1 MLCQKNKQQRKK
13 QNAES
18 VYKCQSGKRHVPNCN
33 VSLYKQAVLPHK
45 GLSDYHWI
53 FLNMGNEVS
62 LVNEGTPIE
71 NDLNITWKQVS
82 AFSFITLKN
91 KITLTTIN

>member
-1 MLCQKNKQQRKK
+1 M
-13 QNAES
+13 
-18 VYKCQSGKRHVPNCN
+18 
-33 VSLYKQAVLPHK
+33 SLYKQAVLPHK
-45 GLSDYHWI
+45 GPSDYNWI

-82 AFSFITLKN
+82 SFIFITLKN
-91 KITLTTIN
+91 NITLTTIN